1 MIQQLNRIVIKTFCY
16 PHTKQMTSKAFDM
29 YEDGEH
35 GDALH
40 GQLQYEK
47 YIKCHVYRI
56 HPGSFGNHCCDDQ
69 WQGNSGGGGC
79 GGHGQDGDGCIGPG
93 DPGMPGHGW
102 SFTYAEVV
110 NDQAP
115 CMDFQD
121 VCTPF
126 KYGFDML
133 NGNKKFDH
141 GDIDDPAPCLVGSP
155 RDEQSICYSY
165 NYSDTNYNP
174 NYNG

>member
-1 MIQQLNRIVIKTFCY
+1 
-16 PHTKQMTSKAFDM
+16 MTTKAFDM

-40 GQLQYEK
+40 GQPQYEK
-47 YIKCHVYRI
+47 YIKCHKYRI
-56 HPGSFGNHCCDDQ
+56 HPCTFGVTRTKNCGDAFDNGGGDSC
-69 WQGNSGGGGC
+69 GSGGNGG
-79 GGHGQDGDGCIGPG
+79 QSGDGCTGPG
-93 DPGMPGHGW
+93 DPGMPGAGG
-102 SFTYAEVV
+102 SFSYAEVYV
-110 NDQAP
+110 DQAP
-115 CMDFQD
+115 CMDFED
-121 VCTPF
+121 VCTP
-126 KYGFDML
+126 YSYRFDMMR
-133 NGNKKFDH
+133 GNKKFDH

>member
-1 MIQQLNRIVIKTFCY
+1 
-16 PHTKQMTSKAFDM
+16 MTSKAFDM

-40 GQLQYEK
+40 GQPQYEK
-47 YIKCHVYRI
+47 YIKCHSYRI
-56 HPGSFGNHCCDDQ
+56 HPCTFGVTRTKGCGDTFDN
-69 WQGNSGGGGC
+69 GGGSSC
-79 GGHGQDGDGCIGPG
+79 GGGSNGGQAGDGCTGPG
-93 DPGMPGHGW
+93 DPGMPGAGG
-102 SFTYAEVV
+102 SFSYQEIF

-121 VCTPF
+121 VCTP
-126 KYGFDML
+126 YLYRFDMMRG
-133 NGNKKFDH
+133 NGKFDH